1 MDKERNLA
9 LSVSLQRVST
19 FLDDQQIK
27 FLDGLSRRMKFSG
40 GCKLPRTKI
49 LRAMLSAFMEM
60 QVDVSK
66 VGDEGELKERILK
79 AVRR

>member
-1 MDKERNLA
+1 MGKEGKSARLG
-9 LSVSLQRVST
+9 SLQRVSA
-19 FLDDQQIK
+19 FLNDQQIE
-27 FLDGLSRRMKFSG
+27 FLDGLSRQMKFSG

-60 QVDVSK
+60 QVDVSG
-66 VGDEGELKERILK
+66 VGSESELKERILQ